1 MLNSNISFWGHNST
15 HNTTNGRGGCLR
27 GEEARREDSS
37 GIGKGYRSV
46 GHSKEWKTG
55 SLH

>member
-1 MLNSNISFWGHNST
+1 MLNSNISFWGHNSN